1 MDFFSHSLSVALDLI
16 FKFDP
21 IVWRVVWVSLKISL
35 TAVIISATLAIPLG
49 TFIALNK
56 FTGKQFLQQ
65 ILNTLMAIPT
75 VVIGLLLYGLL
86 NRQGL
91 LGNLGLLYSQW
102 AIILGECLLISPIL
116 LNLTIVA
123 VHSSDSRLVPTLLS
137 LGANKWQLVKGVLTE
152 TRFAVM
158 AGLVTG
164 FGRAIGEVGI
174 AMMLGG
180 NIEGH
185 TRTMTTAI
193 ALETS
198 KGEFE
203 SGLALGIL
211 LLAIAFLVNIGLQ
224 QLQRGID

>member
-1 MDFFSHSLSVALDLI
+1 MDYFSQSISAALALI
-16 FKFDP
+16 FQLDSDIWF
-21 IVWRVVWVSLKISL
+21 IVWVSLKISL
-35 TAVIISATLAIPLG
+35 AAVALSAVSAVPLG
-49 TFIALNK
+49 TFIAFND
-56 FTGKQFLQQ
+56 FVGKQFLQQ
-65 ILNTLMAIPT
+65 LLNTLMAIPT

-86 NRQGL
+86 SRQGV
-91 LGNLGLLYSQW
+91 LGDLGLLYSQW
-102 AIILGECLLISPIL
+102 AIIFGEYCLIFPII

-123 VHSSDSRLVPTLLS
+123 IQSSDKRLIPTLLS
-137 LGANKWQLVKGVLTE
+137 LGANKWQLMLRVLHE
-152 TRFAVM
+152 TRYGVI
-158 AGLVTG
+158 AGLVAG
-164 FGRAIGEVGI
+164 FGRALGEIGI

-211 LLAIAFLVNIGLQ
+211 LLTIAFIVNIGLQ
-224 QLQRGID
+224 KLQRSGD

>member
-1 MDFFSHSLSVALDLI
+1 MDFFSQSLSVALDLI
-16 FKFDP
+16 FQFDP

-35 TAVIISATLAIPLG
+35 IAVIISAALAIPLG
-49 TFIALNK
+49 TFIAIAK
-56 FTGKQFLQQ
+56 FKGKQFLQQ

-86 NRQGL
+86 SRQGI
-91 LGNLGLLYSQW
+91 LGSLGLLYSQW
-102 AIILGECLLISPIL
+102 AIILGECLLIFPIL
-116 LNLTIVA
+116 VNLTIVA
-123 VHSSDSRLVPTLLS
+123 IHSSDSRLVPTLLS
-137 LGANKWQLVKGVLTE
+137 LGANKWQLVKGVLSE

-211 LLAIAFLVNIGLQ
+211 LLTIAFIVNIGLQ
-224 QLQRGID
+224 QLQREAE

>member
-1 MDFFSHSLSVALDLI
+1 MDYFSHSLSSALSLI
-16 FKFDP
+16 FQFDSD
-21 IVWRVVWVSLKISL
+21 VWAIVWVSLKISIA
-35 TAVIISATLAIPLG
+35 AVALSSLFAIPLG
-49 TFIALNK
+49 TLIALNQ

-75 VVIGLLLYGLL
+75 VVVGLLLYGILS
-86 NRQGL
+86 RQGV
-91 LGNLGLLYSQW
+91 LGDLGLLYSQW
-102 AIILGECLLISPIL
+102 AVVIGESCLITPII

-123 VHSSDSRLVPTLLS
+123 IQSSDNRLVPTLLS
-137 LGANKWQLVKGVLTE
+137 LGANHWQLIMMVLSE

-164 FGRAIGEVGI
+164 FGRAIGELGI

-180 NIEGH
+180 NIEHH
-185 TRTMTTAI
+185 TRTMTTSI

-211 LLAIAFLVNIGLQ
+211 LLTLAFIVNMGLQ
-224 QLQRGID
+224 ALQRSAE

>member
-1 MDFFSHSLSVALDLI
+1 MDYFSHSLSSALSLI
-16 FKFDP
+16 FQFDSD
-21 IVWRVVWVSLKISL
+21 VWAIVWVSLKISIA
-35 TAVIISATLAIPLG
+35 AVALSSLFAIPLG
-49 TFIALNK
+49 TLIALNQ

-75 VVIGLLLYGLL
+75 VVVGLLLYGILS
-86 NRQGL
+86 RQGV
-91 LGNLGLLYSQW
+91 LGDLGLLYSQW
-102 AIILGECLLISPIL
+102 AVVIGESCLITPII

-123 VHSSDSRLVPTLLS
+123 IQSSDNRLVPTLLS
-137 LGANKWQLVKGVLTE
+137 LGANHWQLIMMVLSE

-164 FGRAIGEVGI
+164 FGRAIGELGI

-180 NIEGH
+180 NIEHH
-185 TRTMTTAI
+185 TRTMTTSI

-211 LLAIAFLVNIGLQ
+211 LLTLAFIVNMGLQ
-224 QLQRGID
+224 ALQQSAE